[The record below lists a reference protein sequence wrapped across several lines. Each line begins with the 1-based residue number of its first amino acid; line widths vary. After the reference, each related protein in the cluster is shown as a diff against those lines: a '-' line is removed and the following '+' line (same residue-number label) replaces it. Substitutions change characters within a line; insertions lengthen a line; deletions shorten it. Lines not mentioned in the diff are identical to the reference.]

1 MNATNTPTPRI
12 EDLIARSQMEEDSFA
27 AKIYAVD
34 LPPELTEFARRY
46 EEMGG
51 ERDVFLWKWCWDL
64 QYARKPGFMLSSV
77 PEKYRRNAALAKSL
91 LGMAA
96 TFIDDVSDT
105 LKDRHLLDA
114 ILTIPLDGE
123 GAIPDDLSEK
133 GYLRAVL
140 VRDTL
145 STAHDVLAAGPRW
158 DEFRTALYYDLKQT
172 WNSFAYAYL
181 VNTHPELM
189 NITESRIYTS
199 HTMMFY
205 IFADIDAVF
214 SPSLDIEEA
223 PKLREAIWHA
233 QQMSRIGNCVS
244 TWKREVRDEDV
255 TSGVVGYGMST
266 GIIRPAD
273 LKAIGREEKKREVI
287 ARLTEKRVEENL
299 FQDWEQNR
307 ARVLEIGKLI
317 HSVDIG
323 AYLEGIELVMFYYL
337 SSRGKGSAI

>member
-1 MNATNTPTPRI
+1 MNSTRPPI
-12 EDLIARSQMEEDSFA
+12 EDLMARSMTEMASFA
-27 AKIYAVD
+27 EKIYAVD
-34 LPPELTEFARRY
+34 LPPELAGFARRY
-46 EEMGG
+46 EDMGG
-51 ERDVFLWKWCWDL
+51 ERDVYLWKWCWDL
-64 QYARKPGFMLSSV
+64 QYARNPGFMLSSV
-77 PEKYRRNAALAKSL
+77 PEKYRRDAALAKSL

-105 LKDRHLLDA
+105 LKDKNLLDA
-114 ILTIPLDGE
+114 ILMIPFDGE
-123 GAIPDDLSEK
+123 CTLPDDLGER
-133 GYLRAVL
+133 GYLRAML

-145 STAHDVLAAGPRW
+145 LTAHEVLAAGPRW
-158 DEFRTALYYDLKQT
+158 EEFRTALYYDLGQT
-172 WNSFAYAYL
+172 RNSFVYAYL

-205 IFADIDAVF
+205 IFADIDAIF

-244 TWKREVRDEDV
+244 TWEREVRDEDV

-266 GIIRPAD
+266 GVIRPAD
-273 LKAIGREEKKREVI
+273 LREIGRAEKKREII
-287 ARLTEKRVEENL
+287 ALLTENRVEENL
-299 FQDWEQNR
+299 FRDWEQNR
-307 ARVLEIGKLI
+307 QRIIEVGKEIR
-317 HSVDIG
+317 SVDIDR
-323 AYLEGIELVMFYYL
+323 YLEGIEMVMLYYL

>member
-1 MNATNTPTPRI
+1 MNTTSSPI
-12 EDLIARSQMEEDSFA
+12 QDLIARSRTEETSFA
-27 AKIYAVD
+27 EKIYAVD
-34 LPPELTEFARRY
+34 LPPELAGFARRY

-51 ERDVFLWKWCWDL
+51 ERDVYLWKWCWDL
-64 QYARKPGFMLSSV
+64 QYARNPGFMFSSV
-77 PEKYRRNAALAKSL
+77 PEKYRREAALAKSL

-105 LKDRHLLDA
+105 LKDKHLLDA
-114 ILTIPLDGE
+114 ILTIPFDGE
-123 GAIPDDLSEK
+123 GAIPENLGER
-133 GYLRAVL
+133 GYLRAML

-145 STAHDVLAAGPRW
+145 RAAHDVLSAGPRW
-158 DEFRTALYYDLKQT
+158 EEFRPALHYDLGQT
-172 WNSFAYAYL
+172 WNSFVYAYL

-214 SPSLDIEEA
+214 SPSLDIEEI
-223 PKLREAIWHA
+223 PRLRGVIWHA

-244 TWKREVRDEDV
+244 TWEREVRDEDV

-266 GIIRPAD
+266 GAIRPAD
-273 LKAIGREEKKREVI
+273 LREIAREEKKREI
-287 ARLTEKRVEENL
+287 ITILTENRLEENL
-299 FQDWEQNR
+299 FRDWEQNR
-307 ARVLEIGKLI
+307 QRILDIGKEVR
-317 HSVDIG
+317 SVDIG
-323 AYLEGIELVMFYYL
+323 AYLEGIERVMLYYL